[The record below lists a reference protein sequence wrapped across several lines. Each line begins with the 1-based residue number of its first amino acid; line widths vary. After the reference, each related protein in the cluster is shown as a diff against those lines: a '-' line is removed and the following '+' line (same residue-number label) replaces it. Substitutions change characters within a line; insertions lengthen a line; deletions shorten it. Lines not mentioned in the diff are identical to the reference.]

1 MEVHTP
7 IIIVRGKRVVLALM
21 EKAYLPR
28 MMQIMNDVRIAR
40 FITAIPPLYYSEE
53 EEWIKNLEKDKEN
66 IVFAVLRKN
75 EDETYEYIGHVGI
88 HKRRK
93 TNGVAV
99 TGAVFGYEFLDQ
111 GYGSEAKHLTL
122 FYAFR
127 FLGLKKI
134 RTMVLST
141 NPRSQKY
148 IENSGHKRIGVSKDE
163 YVRDGKPCD
172 EILYELF
179 PQDWEEV
186 WEAYKKKHGMED
198 PF

>member
-1 MEVHTP
+1 MEPHTP
-7 IIIVRGKRVVLALM
+7 TIIMRGKRIVLALM
-21 EKAYLPR
+21 EKEYLPGV
-28 MMQIMNDVRIAR
+28 MSVINDPRVAR
-40 FITAIPPLYYSEE
+40 FITAVPPIYYSEE
-53 EEWIKNLEKDKEN
+53 EEWLEKLAKDKMN
-66 IVFAVLRKN
+66 IMFAVLRIT
-75 EDETYEYIGHVGI
+75 EGGGYEYIGHVGI

-93 TNGVAV
+93 TNDVAV
-99 TGAVFGYEFLDQ
+99 TGAVFGYDFLNQ

-134 RTMVLST
+134 RTAVLST

-148 IENSGHKRIGVSKDE
+148 IERSGHKKIGVLKDE

-179 PQDWEEV
+179 PEEWEPV
-186 WEAYKKKHGMED
+186 WEAYKKQYGMED